1 MPPSN
6 NIFNFQ
12 RQLVSRSIPSRCYVV
27 EKCCRSRVEVI
38 FLDNGLI
45 AKGEHSYSL
54 IKLVGERLTLCG
66 VRYRAFGM
74 KSIDPM
80 IVAEIDALP
89 HFSRSLYEN
98 ERPTPK
104 EQRWLRRFASARG
117 RAFDATIPS
126 ECTSASVLNAAY
138 EQDLAALPP
147 DIWSSEKLIVVP
159 AVSQNQIFGLVRTLR
174 AKPDNE
180 HLRVICQL
188 MFAPNWTPWGRTG
201 KLGRRLYRK
210 AFALARPMIGKTLFF
225 TTENEAI
232 AGLYRDRYGIE
243 TSILPVPFGDTE
255 PAAACSG
262 RPTFGFFG
270 YSKCDKGFHL
280 LPHAIEICRTH
291 GLDANFT
298 IQLQHSGWEPATVA
312 AERALRQIP
321 GVRLVEGMLSHEDY
335 AVETGKID
343 AMLLPYDPV
352 LFGLRGSGIFTQSVA
367 AGRPVIAS
375 AGTFAGA
382 SVASGKAEGEVF
394 SPQDLAALAAAII
407 RLCSRLADSHA
418 RAAKLAKAFAHQHS
432 AEAYVDILLA
442 HAAR

>member
-1 MPPSN
+1 MEI
-6 NIFNFQ
+6 IF
-12 RQLVSRSIPSRCYVV
+12 V
-27 EKCCRSRVEVI
+27 
-38 FLDNGLI
+38 DNGLI
-45 AKGEHSYSL
+45 GKGEHSYSL

-80 IVAEIDALP
+80 IVAEIGALP
-89 HFSRSLYEN
+89 HFSRSLYQSESSTPN
-98 ERPTPK
+98 E
-104 EQRWLRRFASARG
+104 QCLLRLFALARN

-126 ECTSASVLNAAY
+126 ERTSARVLNAAY
-138 EQDLAALPP
+138 EQDLAALPH
-147 DIWSSEKLIVVP
+147 DIWSSDKLIVAP
-159 AVSQNQIFGLVRTLR
+159 AVSQNQIVGLVRTLR
-174 AKPDNE
+174 AKADGE
-180 HLRVICQL
+180 RLRVVCQL

-201 KLGRRLYRK
+201 KLGQRLYRK
-210 AFALARPMIGKTLFF
+210 AFALAGPMIGKTLFF

-232 AGLYRDRYGIE
+232 AGLYRDQYGIE

-255 PAAACSG
+255 PAAPCSG
-262 RPTFGFFG
+262 RPAFGFFG

-280 LPHAIEICRTH
+280 LPEAIEICRAH

-321 GVRLVEGMLSHEDY
+321 GVRLVEGMLSHAEY
-335 AVETGKID
+335 TVETRKID

-367 AGRPVIAS
+367 AGRPIIAS
-375 AGTFAGA
+375 AGTFAAA
-382 SVASGKAEGEVF
+382 SIASGKAEGEVF
-394 SPQDLAALAAAII
+394 SPQDSAALAAAIM

-418 RAAKLAKAFAHQHS
+418 RAAKLSKAFAHKHN
-432 AEAYVDILLA
+432 AEAYVDVLLA
-442 HAAR
+442 HAAH